1 MWFNVV
7 NPTRQQQCENVLMRR
22 GKVTLL
28 CLFVLLC
35 FGRFFWGQQWLEAFS
50 GLGKFFV
57 PSCFR
62 FPVATSR
69 KEGCW
74 EAAVSDVFS
83 ALKYK
88 GSQAELLRGARDTS
102 NSIEPCAVRAASLL
116 SPKQRHYQ
124 QPAPNRKTPPH
135 TAHFASQLLVWPL
148 EDHLHILQAPLQ
160 RLWEL

>member
-7 NPTRQQQCENVLMRR
+7 NSTRQRQRENVLMRK

-35 FGRFFWGQQWLEAFS
+35 FGGFFRRQQWLEAFS

-62 FPVATSR
+62 FPVATTR

-88 GSQAELLRGARDTS
+88 ECQSELLRGARDTS
-102 NSIEPCAVRAASLL
+102 NSIESCAVRAASLL
-116 SPKQRHYQ
+116 PSKQRHYQ
-124 QPAPNRKTPPH
+124 QPALNRKTPPH
-135 TAHFASQLLVWPL
+135 IAHFASQLL
-148 EDHLHILQAPLQ
+148 A
-160 RLWEL
+160 